1 MTRLRIDF
9 APPGLRRSV
18 HHMTPAVWALCLLGA
33 ALCASAAFFGNRA
46 LERQHARESQQRRVE
61 QRLAVRAAAPAP
73 VAAVTIAPAQAA
85 AVNAA
90 VRQLNLPWRELQDAV
105 AAATPPTVALLALE
119 PDARKYVLKLSAE
132 AKTSEQMI
140 EYIQDLKEQEFFTGV
155 VLTRHEINDQ
165 DANKPIRFQLE
176 AQWAAP

>member
-1 MTRLRIDF
+1 MSRLHIDF
-9 APPGLRRSV
+9 APPSLRRGLYRMS
-18 HHMTPAVWALCLLGA
+18 PAVWGVCLLGA
-33 ALCASAAFFGNRA
+33 LLCLSAAVAGNRA
-46 LERQHARESQQRRVE
+46 LEREQAREAQQRRLA
-61 QRLAVRAAAPAP
+61 QRQAVRAAAPAP
-73 VAAVTIAPAQAA
+73 VPALTIAPAQAA

-90 VRQLNLPWRELQDAV
+90 VQQLNLPWRELQDAV

-119 PDARKYVLKLSAE
+119 PDARKQVLKLSAE
-132 AKTSEQMI
+132 VKTSEQMI

-165 DANKPIRFQLE
+165 DPNKPIRFQLE